1 MSVNYDRALEEEK
14 IMNQVYPSLEL
25 QHNNSTSNHIKGGN
39 KQMILNTEIFEIGK
53 VSRCFGCASDETFDS
68 LDAAD
73 QFRQTTVRSFAF
85 FGFVTFVKTLLEFFL
100 HTYYFTDYDSDEA
113 NLIFPAL
120 DIFEV
125 LLTIYV
131 LYCTFMFCSCLQ

>member
-1 MSVNYDRALEEEK
+1 MAVNYDRAIEEEK

-25 QHNNSTSNHIKGGN
+25 ENNISGSSTSRNKLNN

-73 QFRQTTVRSFAF
+73 QFR
-85 FGFVTFVKTLLEFFL
+85 
-100 HTYYFTDYDSDEA
+100 
-113 NLIFPAL
+113 
-120 DIFEV
+120 
-125 LLTIYV
+125 
-131 LYCTFMFCSCLQ
+131 

>member
-25 QHNNSTSNHIKGGN
+25 QHNNGTSNHVKGDN

-73 QFRQTTVRSFAF
+73 QFR
-85 FGFVTFVKTLLEFFL
+85 
-100 HTYYFTDYDSDEA
+100 
-113 NLIFPAL
+113 
-120 DIFEV
+120 
-125 LLTIYV
+125 
-131 LYCTFMFCSCLQ
+131 